1 MDCDKLIQFIIM
13 LFNINT
19 DGVVRAVNKLEKLHR
34 SALPVSVRQ
43 TLNDAA
49 FYTKQKSMP
58 SVTQAIFKKRQP
70 NFFKANSRVEMAQGF
85 NINSMKSEMGF
96 YENKLKKQA
105 TNYAVRNLEEQ
116 EYGGRIKKKT
126 LIAKEKARSG
136 SGLVRKAFMLDELP
150 KKDAVIMSRR
160 MSKSK
165 HGKSIMVSKK
175 QAFIRAAIKAKE
187 EKGDKAYMLGNRN
200 SKGNRTLSLIKNVH
214 FTRGK
219 QISKISIERIPL
231 YNYRTGRSVSVKQR
245 NFMKRASHEANLH
258 IEAFF
263 IKRAQAQFEKYGLYN
278 F

>member
-1 MDCDKLIQFIIM
+1 MI
-13 LFNINT
+13 FNINT

-58 SVTQAIFKKRQP
+58 AVTQAIFKKRQP

-85 NINSMKSEMGF
+85 KITTMKSQMGF
-96 YENKLKKQA
+96 YENKLQKQA
-105 TNYAVRNLEEQ
+105 TNYAVKDLEQ
-116 EYGGRIKKKT
+116 REYGGRINKKT
-126 LIAKEKARSG
+126 FIAQKGARG
-136 SGLVRKAFMLDELP
+136 GRGLVRKEFIMDEIKP
-150 KKDAVIMSRR
+150 NTVIMSRR

-165 HGKSIMVSKK
+165 QGKSIKVSKK

-187 EKGDKAYMLGNRN
+187 LHGNKAYVLGNTN
-200 SKGNRTLSLIKNVH
+200 SKGNKTLSLIKNLRL
-214 FTRGK
+214 TKGK
-219 QISKISIERIPL
+219 YTFAGKGGGQIHSISKISIERLPL
-231 YNYRTGRSVSVKQR
+231 YSYRKGRFFTVKQS

>member
-1 MDCDKLIQFIIM
+1 MI
-13 LFNINT
+13 FNINT

-85 NINSMKSEMGF
+85 KINNMRSIMGF
-96 YENKLKKQA
+96 YENKLAKQA
-105 TNYAVRNLEEQ
+105 TNYAVKDLEQQ
-116 EYGGRIKKKT
+116 EYGGRINKKT
-126 LIAKEKARSG
+126 FIAQKGARG
-136 SGLVRKAFMLDELP
+136 GRGLVRKEFVMDEV
-150 KKDAVIMSRR
+150 KDKTFIMSRR

-165 HGKSIMVSKK
+165 QGKSIMVSKK

-187 EKGDKAYMLGNRN
+187 SHGDKAYVLGNRN
-200 SKGNRTLSLIKNVH
+200 SKGNRTLSLIKNVR
-214 FTRGK
+214 FTRAN
-219 QISKISIERIPL
+219 QISKISIERLPL
-231 YNYRTGRSVSVKQR
+231 YSYRKGRFVTVKQS